1 GHAGRGRRAGFGW
14 GGSAAWLGRERP
26 ARRPE
31 LMASRPPSRGKREG
45 RKPPSSKRSP
55 PSSRPPLSRRSPRNE
70 HSQARKDQP
79 PAERVQ
85 KLLSAAGVGSRREVE
100 RWIRE
105 GRLQVNGEVPAL
117 GAKLAARERISL
129 DGRPVRLH
137 PAKSTELRVLLFHRS
152 PGETLDLKAAT
163 SRAAEHLNLPRSS
176 GRWLAIQPMPPV
188 DGGLEIL
195 TDDGSCAHRVSRGVH
210 ALTIDYVLRMR
221 GPLKEELVEEFRA
234 ATDCEGEAMSI
245 LQADARYGEGFNHW
259 LTVTVRATR
268 SAQVRHWFAARGIIV
283 SRLMRVR
290 FGPVHLKH
298 DLPRGHSRAM
308 LASERNAL
316 INEIDAALVPLATVD
331 TTTQGHEEIGP

>member
-1 GHAGRGRRAGFGW
+1 MAARPKAARGRKGASPRKT
-14 GGSAAWLGRERP
+14 AAPLND
-26 ARRPE
+26 
-31 LMASRPPSRGKREG
+31 PPSG
-45 RKPPSSKRSP
+45 
-55 PSSRPPLSRRSPRNE
+55 
-70 HSQARKDQP
+70 
-79 PAERVQ
+79 ERIQ
-85 KLLSAAGVGSRREVE
+85 KLLSAAGIGSRREVE

-105 GRLQVNGEVPAL
+105 SRLKVNGEVPEL
-117 GAKLAARERISL
+117 GAKLTARDRITL

-137 PAKSTELRVLLFHRS
+137 TPAVKQSRVLLFHRS
-152 PGETLDLKAAT
+152 PGENLDLKAAT

-195 TDDGSCAHRVSRGVH
+195 TDDGSWANRVSRGAH

-221 GPLKEELVEEFRA
+221 GPLNETLVDEFRA

-245 LQADARYGEGFNHW
+245 LQAAAKYGEGFNHW
-259 LTVTVRATR
+259 LNVTVRATR

-290 FGPVHLKH
+290 FGPVHLAH

-308 LASERNAL
+308 LPSERNAL
-316 INEIDAALVPLATVD
+316 VNEIEAAKP
-331 TTTQGHEEIGP
+331 